1 MLCFYPGQ
9 MQDLEWKGDFFVLLG
24 TMRVHLNSK
33 KLSTSVSLCFRFYDF
48 VGLLGDVRRQVR
60 CIKVGVPN

>member
-1 MLCFYPGQ
+1 MPCFYPGQ

-33 KLSTSVSLCFRFYDF
+33 KLSTLLQILRLD
-48 VGLLGDVRRQVR
+48 VGLLGDVRRQVG